1 MKKAALL
8 VAGLFFALTLTA
20 QESKITV
27 AGNGKISKEKRDIS
41 DFTKISVSG
50 PFEVSLISGDT
61 GKLSLEGDENI
72 LEILDTKVVNGTLT
86 IATENN
92 VNVRPS
98 RTSKIKIKIPVKLLD
113 HISLNGCGSI
123 SSKKTIAAQKLKV
136 HLDGPG
142 SINLRVNT
150 ADASAWILG
159 SGNISINGITEKF
172 DCRIVG
178 AGTIDAYNLD
188 AKQVTAAISGS
199 GDAKVNS
206 TLALTGRII
215 GTGNIAFA
223 GEPKQTDLKYMG
235 NGNFSWE

>member
-20 QESKITV
+20 QESKTTV
-27 AGNGKISKEKRDIS
+27 AGNGKINTEKRDIS

-50 PFEVSLISGDT
+50 SFEVCLTSGDT
-61 GKLSLEGDENI
+61 GKVTIEGDENI
-72 LEILDTKVVNGTLT
+72 LAILNTTVISGTLT

-98 RTSKIKIKIPVKLLD
+98 RTSKIKIKIPVKFLED
-113 HISLNGCGSI
+113 ISLNGCGTI
-123 SSKKTIAAQKLKV
+123 ISKKTIVAQKLKIY
-136 HLDGPG
+136 LDGPG
-142 SINLRVNT
+142 SISLRVNT
-150 ADASAWILG
+150 TDATAWILG
-159 SGNISINGITEKF
+159 SGNISLNGTTEKF
-172 DCRIVG
+172 NCKIVG
-178 AGTIDAYNLD
+178 SGTIDAYNLG
-188 AKQVTAAISGS
+188 AKNVTAAISGS

-235 NGNFSWE
+235 NGSFSWE